1 MANYIISVV
10 SKLIS
15 TIRTF
20 LVATLIY
27 SFVCIIISRFFNAT
41 EIKPLEVNFSTRLPQ
56 HTSLLVSDRDYTCE

>member
-41 EIKPLEVNFSTRLPQ
+41 EIKPLKVNFSTRLPQ